1 MSRLT
6 RSAAFLW
13 ITFFTLHTAAG
24 VVALARFGP
33 ADAEM
38 LLDNAPILAALLL
51 FARRIGRG
59 STSHGVASAIAWII
73 GPPLI
78 DACLWGPLAAALT
91 TLTRSAASMS
101 LF

>member
-6 RSAAFLW
+6 RSAAILW

-24 VVALARFGP
+24 AVALARFGP

-51 FARRIGRG
+51 LALRLRG
-59 STSHGVASAIAWII
+59 KSNPSGPAAACAWIF

-78 DACLWGPLAAALT
+78 DSCLWGPLAATLAHLAHT
-91 TLTRSAASMS
+91 TAST
-101 LF
+101 LPH